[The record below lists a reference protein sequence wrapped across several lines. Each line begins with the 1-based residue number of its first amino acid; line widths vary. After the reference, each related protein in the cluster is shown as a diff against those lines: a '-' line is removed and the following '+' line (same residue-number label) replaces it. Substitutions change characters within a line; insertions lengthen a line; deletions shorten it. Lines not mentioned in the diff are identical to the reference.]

1 MAKKHGKS
9 SGSSQYENAS
19 SRLSEEHRLLTI
31 VEKSQVPFG
40 ESANL
45 YASLKRKIEAYNTL
59 SPREHEQL
67 LGLVQKARE
76 WEEGVKNSART
87 EREETLPG

>member
-1 MAKKHGKS
+1 MAKKHEKFS
-9 SGSSQYENAS
+9 SDSQHKDSSA
-19 SRLSEEHRLLTI
+19 RLTEEHRLLML

-45 YASLKRKIEAYNTL
+45 YASLKRKIEAYNVL
-59 SPREHEQL
+59 SPQEHEQL
-67 LGLVQKARE
+67 LGLVKKAKD
-76 WEEGVKNSART
+76 WEDGVKNSART

>member
-1 MAKKHGKS
+1 MSKKQGNS
-9 SGSSQYENAS
+9 PGGSRQENSSSQLA
-19 SRLSEEHRLLTI
+19 EEHRLLSI

-45 YASLKRKIEAYNTL
+45 YASLKRKIEAYNVL
-59 SPREHEQL
+59 DSQEHEQL
-67 LGLVQKARE
+67 LRLVQKARE
-76 WEEGVKNSART
+76 WEEGVKSSAST

>member
-1 MAKKHGKS
+1 MAKKHGDS
-9 SGSSQYENAS
+9 SEGHEHEHAASQ
-19 SRLSEEHRLLTI
+19 LTEEHRLLTI

-45 YASLKRKIEAYNTL
+45 YASLKRKIEAYTIL
-59 SPREHEQL
+59 SPQEHEQL
-67 LGLVQKARE
+67 LKLVQRAKE

-87 EREETLPG
+87 EREETLAG

>member
-9 SGSSQYENAS
+9 SVGSGSKDASSQLAED
-19 SRLSEEHRLLTI
+19 HRLLLI

-45 YASLKRKIEAYNTL
+45 YASLKRKIEAYTTL
-59 SPREHEQL
+59 SPQEHEQL
-67 LGLVQKARE
+67 LTLVQKAKE
-76 WEEGVKNSART
+76 WEKGVASSAST
-87 EREETLPG
+87 EREETLAG

>member
-1 MAKKHGKS
+1 MVKKHEKLSEGS
-9 SGSSQYENAS
+9 QHTTGSSQ
-19 SRLSEEHRLLTI
+19 LTEEHRLLTI

-45 YASLKRKIEAYNTL
+45 YASLKRKIEAYSIL
-59 SPREHEQL
+59 SPQEHDQL
-67 LGLVQKARE
+67 LKLVQKAKE
-76 WEEGVKNSART
+76 WEEGVKSSAST